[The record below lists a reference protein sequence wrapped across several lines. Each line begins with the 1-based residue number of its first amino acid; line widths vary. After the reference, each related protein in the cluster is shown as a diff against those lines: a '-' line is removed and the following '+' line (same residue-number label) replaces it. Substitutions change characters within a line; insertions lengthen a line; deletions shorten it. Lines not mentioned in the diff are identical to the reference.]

1 MKNNVIVLF
10 ALLTVTSL
18 ANASGMPVCENFSCK
33 TFEFSFTTVGITSS
47 VLPTDALSDNYKE
60 IIAAKEDI
68 SYFVASEGEVRTA
81 RFEVALSWV
90 KQNFNTAGATDLQ
103 IANEMLALAQ

>member
-1 MKNNVIVLF
+1 MKKTILPLLAV
-10 ALLTVTSL
+10 LTVSSF
-18 ANASGMPVCENFSCK
+18 ANASGWPSCETFSCK

-47 VLPTDALSDNYKE
+47 ALPTDALSDNYKE

-90 KQNFNTAGATDLQ
+90 KQNFNTAGASDLQ
-103 IANEMLALAQ
+103 IANEMLAVAQ